1 MQFTIKKLSLM
12 LVFMAA
18 MCMQLAAQS
27 GTFGIVGTHISIL
40 PIKGYKPATS
50 FYGLQRDSVTGIQ
63 VYDYTNRNYFES
75 IVGFDEAGLKAKG
88 ANIYSYKQLSID
100 GYNARY
106 AVMQGDTGVKVAT
119 LLFGDS
125 SFTAILV
132 AAYAQNDV
140 ALEKQVEQSLLAA
153 KYNKKAKVDPFALSA
168 FKLNDANSTYKYAK
182 NAGDNMY
189 LYALN
194 GEVKDSYMSESS
206 LTAMAINSDSPLNA
220 EELVKQVLEDMKKYG
235 LNEAVTTYQSSKTIN
250 GYTAFELITYGNVAR
265 EKHAVYHMAVVKGNR
280 GFIVQGV
287 AVSDFETT
295 IQQFEQLAHTVTA
308 R

>member
-1 MQFTIKKLSLM
+1 
-12 LVFMAA
+12 
-18 MCMQLAAQS
+18 
-27 GTFGIVGTHISIL
+27 
-40 PIKGYKPATS
+40 
-50 FYGLQRDSVTGIQ
+50 
-63 VYDYTNRNYFES
+63 
-75 IVGFDEAGLKAKG
+75 
-88 ANIYSYKQLSID
+88 
-100 GYNARY
+100 
-106 AVMQGDTGVKVAT
+106 
-119 LLFGDS
+119 
-125 SFTAILV
+125 
-132 AAYAQNDV
+132 
-140 ALEKQVEQSLLAA
+140 
-153 KYNKKAKVDPFALSA
+153 
-168 FKLNDANSTYKYAK
+168 
-182 NAGDNMY
+182 MY